1 MVNVVLEVVLEML
14 GDGLLDVG
22 PFKFRASQPESPR
35 LRRMEEQVDALVRAK
50 RRIRSK
56 ASRTRAM

>member
-1 MVNVVLEVVLEML
+1 VVNVVLEVVLEML

-22 PFKFRASQPESPR
+22 PFRFRAGQPESPR
-35 LRRMEEQVDALVRAK
+35 LRSMEEQVDALVRAK

-56 ASRTRAM
+56 ASRRRAM